1 MFDIGFWELLLLAVV
16 GLLVA
21 GPERLPGMVR
31 DLGRWATKLRRLA
44 MQTRREFEQQ
54 LRLDEVK
61 DFNDKVAEMDDLMAL
76 APDQDKDKDA
86 ESNANQP
93 L

>member
-31 DLGRWATKLRRLA
+31 DVGRWASKLRRFA

-54 LRLDEVK
+54 LRLDEVN
-61 DFNDKVAEMDDLMAL
+61 DFNDKVAEMDDLMEL
-76 APDQDKDKDA
+76 APDQDKDAKP
-86 ESNANQP
+86 NANRP

>member
-1 MFDIGFWELLLLAVV
+1 MFDIGFWELLLLVV
-16 GLLVA
+16 IGLLVA

-31 DLGRWATKLRRLA
+31 DVGRWAAKLRRFA

-61 DFNDKVAEMDDLMAL
+61 DFNDKVAEMDDLMEL
-76 APDQDKDKDA
+76 APDQDKDAK
-86 ESNANQP
+86 SNANRP

>member
-1 MFDIGFWELLLLAVV
+1 MFDIGFWELLLLAVI

-31 DLGRWATKLRRLA
+31 DVGRWAAKLRRFA
-44 MQTRREFEQQ
+44 MQTQREFEQQ

-61 DFNDKVAEMDDLMAL
+61 DFNDKVAEMDDLMEL
-76 APDQDKDKDA
+76 APDQDKDAKPT
-86 ESNANQP
+86 ANRP
-93 L
+93 P